1 MSRTKALIGDL
12 IKYAPSQVVPALASL
27 ISIPI
32 LTRLFPP
39 QDYGRYMLVMATI
52 SVLTTLSGWLVMSV
66 IRFYPALERDGRLEE
81 LYACVLV
88 GVLIFVPTLAGLF
101 TAIVFLARLKLEK
114 FLHQLMLVAV
124 IVFSLTAIFEIF
136 QSFLQAKRKA
146 TWYSLFSTWKSGGG
160 LVIGIGLVV
169 VFRFG
174 VEGLLWGSAL
184 NMALSLPLLWKIA
197 IGRFPR
203 IANFSAELT
212 KEMVKYSLPLVVGNL
227 AAWVLSL
234 SDRYILGF
242 FRGAHE
248 VGIYSA
254 SYAVSE
260 KSILLLTTLFLL
272 ASGPISIHVWEKE
285 GEQRAR
291 EFVSSTMRYYLLLCL
306 PAVVGL
312 SVLARPAM
320 GVLAGAA
327 YYEGFR
333 IMPFVALGG
342 LLLGLQQR
350 FQAGLIFYKKTHF
363 IMVAM
368 TCAGLIN
375 IGLNLLLVPRYGYI
389 AAAITTLIGYT
400 VLLAIMVISS
410 KKYFIW
416 DFPFASLGRAVLASA
431 IMGAIVYPV
440 GNGLT
445 SSPLLNL
452 IVAVPLGALLYFS
465 LLFLLREIQ
474 PNERRA
480 LKQLIARHLPG
491 RFTPASW
498 KKTP

>member
-12 IKYAPSQVVPALASL
+12 IKYAPSQVVPALAGF

-81 LYACVLV
+81 LCACVLV
-88 GVLIFVPTLAGLF
+88 GVLIFVPMLAGLF

-114 FLHQLMLVAV
+114 YLHQLMLVAV
-124 IVFSLTAIFEIF
+124 IVFALTAIFEIL

-169 VFRFG
+169 VLRFG

-291 EFVSSTMRYYLLLCL
+291 DFVTSVTRYYLLLCI
-306 PAVVGL
+306 PAAVGL
-312 SVLARPAM
+312 SVLARPVM
-320 GVLAGAA
+320 GVLAGAE
-327 YYEGFR
+327 YREGYR
-333 IMPFVALGG
+333 IIPFVALSGF
-342 LLLGLQQR
+342 LFGLQQR
-350 FQAGLIFYKKTHF
+350 FQVGLVFYKKTHF
-363 IMVAM
+363 IMIPILI
-368 TCAGLIN
+368 AGLVN
-375 IGLNLLLVPRYGYI
+375 LGLNLIFVPIYGYM
-389 AAAITTLIGYT
+389 AAAITKLIGYT
-400 VLLAIMVISS
+400 VLLAIMAIYSRR
-410 KKYFIW
+410 YFIW
-416 DFPFASLGRAVLASA
+416 AFCFKSLARAALAAA
-431 IMGAIVYPV
+431 IMGALVYPI

-445 SSPLLNL
+445 SSTLINL
-452 IVAVPLGALLYFS
+452 IFGICVGVIVYTLM
-465 LLFLLREIQ
+465 LFLLQEPRKGEIQ
-474 PNERRA
+474 SLRE
-480 LKQLIARHLPG
+480 LGVKIFG
-491 RFTPASW
+491 SI
-498 KKTP
+498 

>member
-1 MSRTKALIGDL
+1 MNRDL
-12 IKYAPSQVVPALASL
+12 VKDLVKYAPSQAIPALMGLVAVPL
-27 ISIPI
+27 
-32 LTRLFPP
+32 LTRLFLPV
-39 QDYGRYMLVMATI
+39 DYGNYVLVMATI
-52 SVLTTLSGWLVMSV
+52 SVLSTIAGWLSMSV
-66 IRFYPALERDGRLEE
+66 IRFYPEYERDGRLNDLFDTIAGCLFVTVTALAVIYSGSLFLAKAAIGSQ
-81 LYACVLV
+81 LYRMMFIGTVVFVLTSTFE
-88 GVLIFVPTLAGLF
+88 VLLNFLRAKRWAGWYSGFSIWRNAAGL
-101 TAIVFLARLKLEK
+101 
-114 FLHQLMLVAV
+114 
-124 IVFSLTAIFEIF
+124 
-136 QSFLQAKRKA
+136 
-146 TWYSLFSTWKSGGG
+146 G
-160 LVIGIGLVV
+160 IGIGLVLS
-169 VFRFG
+169 FG
-174 VEGLLWGSAL
+174 LGIEGLLWGSAVS
-184 NMALSLPLLWKIA
+184 MALVLPLLWKFA

-203 IANFSAELT
+203 IANLSVKLT
-212 KEMVKYSLPLVVGNL
+212 KEMAGYSFPLVVGNL
-227 AAWVLSL
+227 AAWILSL

-254 SYAVSE
+254 SYAISE

-291 EFVSSTMRYYLLLCL
+291 DFVTSVTRYYLLLCI
-306 PAVVGL
+306 PAAVGL
-312 SVLARPAM
+312 SVLARPVM

-327 YYEGFR
+327 YHEGFR

-350 FQAGLIFYKKTHF
+350 FQAGFIFYKKTQF
-363 IMVAM
+363 VMIAIVS
-368 TCAGLIN
+368 AGLVN
-375 IGLNLLLVPRYGYI
+375 IGLNLLLVPRYGYM
-389 AAAITTLIGYT
+389 AAAITTLIGYA
-400 VLLAIMVISS
+400 VLLAIMVVTSR
-410 KKYFIW
+410 KYFVW
-416 DFPFASLGRAVLASA
+416 HFPFRSLGRAVLASA

-465 LLFLLREIQ
+465 LLFLLGEIQ
-474 PNERRA
+474 PNEKKA

-498 KKTP
+498 KKMP